1 MPGYS
6 TLPAAMESLL
16 SALGEGTEA
25 AHLTV
30 LQVLARAVIMFF
42 ATLCIVRVADKR
54 FFAKKT
60 AFDLILGFILASMMA
75 RAINGSEKVVS
86 TVVAGFALAVLHR
99 GLGWA
104 ACRWPQSAGWF
115 KGHSETLVRDGV
127 TDVACMR
134 RHHVSDDD
142 LLEALRLKGVEDPS
156 QAKLARLERSG
167 EISVVRKEQG

>member
-1 MPGYS
+1 
-6 TLPAAMESLL
+6 MESLL

-25 AHLTV
+25 ARLTV